1 MPATCPSAAERI
13 LAALADNQGATS
25 KMLATYATVGES
37 TASKALAAYEK
48 QGRIIGKEQALDPLN
63 ARRKPPAR
71 WYTAD
76 GVPDAEPHDTETAP
90 AEPQESSEIVSE
102 EEKDTDDRVAVDGE
116 HQIPEVADEA
126 PAEQPAAEAKPT
138 RVLRTDRL
146 AKGDLRGLV
155 ERWLDE
161 HPDDEFT
168 PSKLGKLLDRS
179 PGAIFNAL
187 QKLIEFGA
195 AVQTSEKPRTYQAT
209 EV

>member
-1 MPATCPSAAERI
+1 V
-13 LAALADNQGATS
+13 LAALADNQGSTS
-25 KMLATYATVGES
+25 KMLATYARVGES

-48 QGRIIGKEQALDPLN
+48 QGRIIGKEQAPDPLN

-71 WYTAD
+71 WYTTD
-76 GVPDAEPHDTETAP
+76 SVPDAEPHDTETAP
-90 AEPQESSEIVSE
+90 AEPQEPSEIVSDE
-102 EEKDTDDRVAVDGE
+102 DKDTDDRVAVDGE
-116 HQIPEVADEA
+116 HQIPEVADDA

-146 AKGDLRGLV
+146 AKGDLRGQV

-168 PSKLGKLLDRS
+168 PSQLGKLLDRS